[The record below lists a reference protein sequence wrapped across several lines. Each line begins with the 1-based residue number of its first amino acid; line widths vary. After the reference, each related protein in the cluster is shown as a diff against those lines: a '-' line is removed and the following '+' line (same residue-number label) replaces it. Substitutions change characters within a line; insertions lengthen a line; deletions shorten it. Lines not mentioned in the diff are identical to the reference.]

1 TGALQTPQLLMLSG
15 VGPAAHL
22 RQFNVDVVHDLPG
35 VGRNLQDHIDFVFAY
50 NSYSRDL
57 FGISLGG
64 FARLFRE
71 IGRYRKES
79 RGMVTSNFAEAGGF
93 VRTDPQLDVPDVQL
107 HFVVGKV
114 LDHSRTKTFGHGYS
128 CHMCLLRPKSRGY
141 LALQS
146 PDPSVPPMID
156 PKFFD
161 APEDLDAM

>member
-1 TGALQTPQLLMLSG
+1 RRAVSVRYGQGGEIREARARAEVIVSTGALQTPQLLMLSG

-128 CHMCLLRPKSRGY
+128 CHM
-141 LALQS
+141 
-146 PDPSVPPMID
+146 
-156 PKFFD
+156 
-161 APEDLDAM
+161 